1 MPVGH
6 APFGAKPARCGIPPR
21 PSGRSTLPVCNGG
34 RTADIEENMKTIK
47 QAYNINAPVDKV
59 WKALVDPKV
68 IDAWGG
74 GPAKMAA
81 KADTSFS
88 LWDGDIHGNN
98 LEGVEILHQR
108 LDQLFKCHY
117 LPTMPIAPV
126 LGAHTGPGLVG
137 FSFGPAALWG

>member
-1 MPVGH
+1 
-6 APFGAKPARCGIPPR
+6 
-21 PSGRSTLPVCNGG
+21 
-34 RTADIEENMKTIK
+34 MKTIK

-88 LWDGDIHGNN
+88 LWDGDIHGKN
-98 LEGVEILHQR
+98 LEAIENKKLVQEWYSGDWKKASKVTFTLKEDASQAKTRVDLLHENVPDEELDDIAEGWEIY
-108 LDQLFKCHY
+108 Y
-117 LPTMPIAPV
+117 LGEIKKY
-126 LGAHTGPGLVG
+126 LEKN
-137 FSFGPAALWG
+137 